1 MQSALGVLC
10 ISLLFLPFQI
20 LEMGPKKTTTKK
32 VSRDAS
38 SSCESFDSTRFH
50 ILENF
55 KKYDSLVKFRSI
67 WSERKVYLDELD
79 AFIQQN
85 LDYWSWLLIFTD
97 LDSPLATIIREFY
110 SNLSVYFAVSSG
122 HILTTWI
129 RCDEYQITKKVVAD
143 ALSIP
148 LVYNPTYP
156 YIDLPSLNDVM
167 SLLCGKPMTWID
179 KHRLDTS
186 ELTKLNYQLYK
197 IACHSVFPISHRHTI
212 PIDQY

>member
-1 MQSALGVLC
+1 M
-10 ISLLFLPFQI
+10 
-20 LEMGPKKTTTKK
+20 
-32 VSRDAS
+32 
-38 SSCESFDSTRFH
+38 
-50 ILENF
+50 
-55 KKYDSLVKFRSI
+55 
-67 WSERKVYLDELD
+67 
-79 AFIQQN
+79 
-85 LDYWSWLLIFTD
+85 
-97 LDSPLATIIREFY
+97 
-110 SNLSVYFAVSSG
+110 
-122 HILTTWI
+122 TTWI